1 MIKVSQGL
9 IMSQINVSSSVVQSN
24 TRKTLSFSTKNNANV
39 LISSQKISVA
49 LNVDRICDPMIL
61 WGAAKRRV
69 MK

>member
-1 MIKVSQGL
+1 MIKVSQGF

-24 TRKTLSFSTKNNANV
+24 TRKTVSFSTKNNENV
-39 LISSQKISVA
+39 LMSSQKVFE

-61 WGAAKRRV
+61 WGPAKRRV